1 MEQLIYL
8 ILLFPTFPQRDWP
21 LLTETKGCSLCR
33 VLKRLNVIQMD

>member
-21 LLTETKGCSLCR
+21 LPKAALFVEC
-33 VLKRLNVIQMD
+33 